1 MIKKNFLFYIG
12 HPAHFYNFSIIA
24 NRLINQK
31 HNVLFAVR
39 ERGIVTNLVE
49 NSNYDYILIKNKKK
63 GKSKLSLIWSI
74 LYREYIIFKI
84 ALKFKPDVMAG
95 TDIVITHIG
104 KILKIPSIIL
114 CDDDSAVVPM
124 FASLGMRF
132 ASAIVCPNICNIS
145 PYENKKI
152 GYAGLQKSTYLNPK
166 YFKPNKDFIKDY
178 IDLNKKYFIIRVV
191 ELTAH
196 HDVGINGIND
206 IILEKIINKL
216 EPYGNIYIS
225 SERALPSKYKKY
237 SLNIPVDMIHHAMS
251 YSDLFISDSQSM
263 TVECCLLGVPSI
275 RFSDFVG
282 KISVL
287 EELESKYKLT
297 YGILPTDHNKL
308 LDTISIIVEDDLVK
322 QKWIVKRDEMLKN
335 MIDVSDFIY
344 NVLKKYSINKKNKR

>member
-1 MIKKNFLFYIG
+1 MKKKFLFYIG
-12 HPAHFYNFSIIA
+12 HPAHFYNFSIISKKLLKE
-24 NRLINQK
+24 N
-31 HNVLFAVR
+31 HDVLLVVR
-39 ERGIVTNLVE
+39 DRNIVIDLVKK
-49 NSNYDYILIKNKKK
+49 SNFNYILIKNKKK
-63 GKSKLSLIWSI
+63 GNSKLSLIWSI

-84 ALKFKPDVMAG
+84 VLKYKPDIMAG

-104 KILKIPSIIL
+104 KLFKIPSIIL
-114 CDDDSAVVPM
+114 CDDDSSVIPM
-124 FASLGMRF
+124 FAALGMRF
-132 ASAIVCPNICNIS
+132 ATAVVCPNICNID
-145 PYENKKI
+145 PYDNKKI
-152 GYAGLQKSTYLNPK
+152 GYSGLQKSTYLNPK

-196 HDVGINGIND
+196 HDDGINGIND
-206 IILEKIINKL
+206 IVLEKIINKL

-225 SERALPSKYKKY
+225 SERVLPSKYKKF
-237 SLNIPVDMIHHAMS
+237 SLNIPVDKIHHAMS

-297 YGILPTDHNKL
+297 YGILPKDHNKL
-308 LDTISIIVEDDLVK
+308 LETITNLLDRKSNRIEWLK
-322 QKWIVKRDEMLKN
+322 KRDKMLDEMV
-335 MIDVSDFIY
+335 DVSEFIY
-344 NVLKKYSINKKNKR
+344 NVLIKYTN